1 MPYDVVSALGIREGD
16 DVDFLKYN
24 DSTFIFAKKS
34 DLVNALTG
42 NRQAA
47 PSAAKAPAPSP
58 DRPKQG
64 VNAEE
69 LGVLKK
75 LDTVRYRDRT
85 RDSVHRLLDSRENAV
100 LQGLLKRKAVTLFKK
115 EGESE
120 YRYGIS
126 KEVYNEFL
134 YGKRGPGKPNI
145 VEPERHATKGWTVK
159 LKEQNR
165 YAEELEANGYLVVPT
180 EVEATTLSTLLE
192 ESIRLGLVIGT
203 RAFNKKYYVALKSFV
218 AQNANPVLKLI
229 EGRGVGIAD
238 IARALKVEEDAARA
252 VLYLL
257 SESGEVTEVR
267 RDVFK
272 AA

>member
-1 MPYDVVSALGIREGD
+1 MSIKEGD

-24 DSTFIFAKKS
+24 DSTYIFAKKS

-42 NRQAA
+42 NKQAA
-47 PSAAKAPAPSP
+47 AATAPSHE
-58 DRPKQG
+58 RPREKIS
-64 VNAEE
+64 AEE
-69 LGVLKK
+69 LEVLKK
-75 LDTVRYRDRT
+75 LDTVRYSNRT
-85 RDSVHRLLDSRENAV
+85 KENVRKLLDSRENAI

-115 EGESE
+115 EDESE

-126 KEVYNEFL
+126 KEIYNEFL
-134 YGKRGPGKPNI
+134 FGKRGAGKPNI
-145 VEPERHATKGWTVK
+145 VEPEQHATKGWMVK
-159 LKEQNR
+159 LKEQNK
-165 YAEELEANGYLVVPT
+165 YSEELETNGYLVILT
-180 EVEATTLSTLLE
+180 EAEATTLSTLLE

-229 EGRGVGIAD
+229 EGKSIGIAD
-238 IARALKVEEDAARA
+238 IAKSLKVEEDAARA

-257 SESGEVTEVR
+257 AESGDVTEVR